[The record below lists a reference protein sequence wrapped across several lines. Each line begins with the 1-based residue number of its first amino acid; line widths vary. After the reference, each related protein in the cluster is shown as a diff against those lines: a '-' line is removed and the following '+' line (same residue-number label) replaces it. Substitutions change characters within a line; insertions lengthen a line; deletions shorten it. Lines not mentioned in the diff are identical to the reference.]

1 MTDRPTNQ
9 HETTARLPQW
19 SNQGLGPKRTMLV
32 MVVVV
37 GCFAVLWPKIFY
49 PMLVGNANSGMR
61 PGPEDRGCCDVI
73 SEMDVDTIKIMSELC
88 RSIIDRG
95 GNNELKGKEIV
106 AQCRK
111 AVLETCGIDISA
123 ALHDRI
129 SLGHSTKQILEE
141 VRSLNGTMCLQYHFG
156 VSPWKLGVGHRVN
169 AKAYPA
175 NSIRQERPAYIRPG
189 AMHPAFR
196 ERGRAIPET
205 GEGLPRRAV
214 PPKIVE
220 GRPGPIP
227 GIRPAMGGQGIV
239 HPKQHTQGLIG
250 ILMPIY
256 TIIIVI
262 FFTYTCIRLASKKKT
277 EMSYEGAPLYPPCDT
292 DDDFR
297 KEVFDTGRPF
307 FDRPY
312 RDNSKIG
319 HRERDARDE
328 ELDQLRRRLRETEL
342 AMERIVTQMDK
353 VPLAVQERLK
363 PNGALP
369 KDEDQGSVTVLGMV
383 TTASAESGKKWS
395 RPDSPVLPHMQ
406 QTPKEPSPP
415 PQQIFLDTPLPPQS
429 QILVAELE
437 AQKDSEDDCPVVLA
451 GKMTLSVISLDSE
464 DSSSSGRREDEGRR
478 TSSSNVSEEF
488 EKINAADLEEQIDD
502 IIEQG
507 VAVAED
513 IEELSPLGRTPLEG
527 EEEDVMQEIKTQ
539 LKLEDDFLKVLR
551 EEELQSVVKEDSAN
565 LELEN
570 LINIQKQLEKALFE
584 DSPPSVDLEKGDET
598 LQRGKALFAETS
610 HELQEEPKEPESA
623 FSVVGFVPD
632 LSGGQGSNEEV
643 SKRIEETFQNIESDA
658 VSGNETELE
667 KALFEGV
674 SHELQEKPMEPDP
687 EISVGGLVPDSFG
700 NQESNEQVS
709 RIAAE
714 TSQNRESNIL
724 LGKEKQLGKAL
735 FEEASHEL
743 QEEAKEPEPETSL
756 VGLIPELLG
765 SGRNNEEALELE
777 AVLDIQQ
784 QLEKALF
791 RTSQGGIE
799 EEKKVLTKRSPE
811 KLVEQSERGKLLFEE
826 ASSLG
831 LPDEAQKA
839 ETENS
844 ATGLVP
850 SLPGSEEAPVE
861 ASGFEISKETARE
874 TADID
879 QADTLT
885 KLELGNESLSQDVA
899 ETATDLAANEE
910 AAAAS
915 PVSLL
920 PLDLNTLLDN
930 KKQQENPL
938 VRDSPEA
945 EDPRADIP
953 LEAEISGDERQET
966 PLKESL
972 IESDI
977 EAELDAAEEEVNE
990 EPSSSRQIP
999 QVAQNEPNNEA
1010 SPAFDLPQ
1018 EVFQPLVLREHPEG
1032 SHEESNKDEAT
1043 VSRSPI
1049 NSRIYRLGEPSVEQ
1063 ILSAELGRNSEETS
1077 QADALLQDQSIRTE
1091 EAPSEEEDV
1100 DGDLDV
1106 VEQIIEE
1113 IHYETDEEDLDDDQE
1128 RVNGVGTSEGSSR
1141 NGAEPSETA
1150 AENDIS
1156 ENELVNDDDEEDE
1169 EIEEIIEYVDNTDE
1183 EGEEI
1188 IEVNGNERHLN
1199 NGNHAH

>member
-1 MTDRPTNQ
+1 
-9 HETTARLPQW
+9 
-19 SNQGLGPKRTMLV
+19 
-32 MVVVV
+32 
-37 GCFAVLWPKIFY
+37 
-49 PMLVGNANSGMR
+49 
-61 PGPEDRGCCDVI
+61 
-73 SEMDVDTIKIMSELC
+73 
-88 RSIIDRG
+88 
-95 GNNELKGKEIV
+95 
-106 AQCRK
+106 
-111 AVLETCGIDISA
+111 
-123 ALHDRI
+123 
-129 SLGHSTKQILEE
+129 
-141 VRSLNGTMCLQYHFG
+141 MC
-156 VSPWKLGVGHRVN
+156 
-169 AKAYPA
+169 
-175 NSIRQERPAYIRPG
+175 IRQERPAYIRPG

-319 HRERDARDE
+319 HRERDAIVNAVAALLE
-328 ELDQLRRRLRETEL
+328 EVNIEIEAHKNKTPPDPASSNTE
-342 AMERIVTQMDK
+342 
-353 VPLAVQERLK
+353 QERLK

>member
-1 MTDRPTNQ
+1 
-9 HETTARLPQW
+9 
-19 SNQGLGPKRTMLV
+19 
-32 MVVVV
+32 
-37 GCFAVLWPKIFY
+37 
-49 PMLVGNANSGMR
+49 
-61 PGPEDRGCCDVI
+61 
-73 SEMDVDTIKIMSELC
+73 
-88 RSIIDRG
+88 
-95 GNNELKGKEIV
+95 
-106 AQCRK
+106 
-111 AVLETCGIDISA
+111 
-123 ALHDRI
+123 
-129 SLGHSTKQILEE
+129 
-141 VRSLNGTMCLQYHFG
+141 
-156 VSPWKLGVGHRVN
+156 
-169 AKAYPA
+169 
-175 NSIRQERPAYIRPG
+175 
-189 AMHPAFR
+189 MHPAFR

-297 KEVFDTGRPF
+297 KEVFDTGRPY

-312 RDNSKIG
+312 RDSSKIG
-319 HRERDARDE
+319 HRERDAIVNAVAALLE
-328 ELDQLRRRLRETEL
+328 EVNIEIEAHKNKTPPDPASSNTE
-342 AMERIVTQMDK
+342 
-353 VPLAVQERLK
+353 QERLK
-363 PNGALP
+363 PNGSLP
-369 KDEDQGSVTVLGMV
+369 MEEDQGSVTVLGMV

-406 QTPKEPSPP
+406 QTLKEPSPP

-488 EKINAADLEEQIDD
+488 EKINAADLEEQIED

-507 VAVAED
+507 AAMAED
-513 IEELSPLGRTPLEG
+513 IEELSPLEKTPLEG
-527 EEEDVMQEIKTQ
+527 EEDDVLQEIKTQ

-551 EEELQSVVKEDSAN
+551 KEEQHSVVKEDSTK
-565 LELEN
+565 LELED

-584 DSPPSVDLEKGDET
+584 DSPPGGDVEKGDET
-598 LQRGKALFAETS
+598 VQQGKALFEES
-610 HELQEEPKEPESA
+610 FYEL
-623 FSVVGFVPD
+623 
-632 LSGGQGSNEEV
+632 
-643 SKRIEETFQNIESDA
+643 REETT
-658 VSGNETELE
+658 G
-667 KALFEGV
+667 FE
-674 SHELQEKPMEPDP
+674 P
-687 EISVGGLVPDSFG
+687 EISVVDLVPDLLDSEG
-700 NQESNEQVS
+700 SNKKVS
-709 RIAAE
+709 SGAVE
-714 TSQNRESNIL
+714 TSEDKESDTFLDN
-724 LGKEKQLGKAL
+724 EKQLGKIL

-743 QEEAKEPEPETSL
+743 QEEAKEPEPEISL
-756 VGLIPELLG
+756 VGLVPELL
-765 SGRNNEEALELE
+765 SGGRINEEALELE

-791 RTSQGGIE
+791 QTSQGSTE
-799 EEKKVLTKRSPE
+799 EEEKVLTKAFPE
-811 KLVEQSERGKLLFEE
+811 KLMEQSGQEELLSEE

-831 LPDEAQKA
+831 LPNKAEKA

-844 ATGLVP
+844 VAGLVP
-850 SLPGSEEAPVE
+850 GLPGSEGVRVE
-861 ASGFEISKETARE
+861 SSECEISQEIVRHTS
-874 TADID
+874 DIHD
-879 QADTLT
+879 DGTVKSLD
-885 KLELGNESLSQDVA
+885 LGNEILQEVSKN
-899 ETATDLAANEE
+899 ETDLADNKE
-910 AAAAS
+910 ATVAT
-915 PVSLL
+915 PVDLL
-920 PLDLNTLLDN
+920 ALDLDMLVDNQMQLEKPLL
-930 KKQQENPL
+930 E
-938 VRDSPEA
+938 DSPEA
-945 EDPRADIP
+945 ENLQIDIP
-953 LEAEISGDERQET
+953 LEAEISEDKSQKT
-966 PLKESL
+966 LLQESL
-972 IESDI
+972 TERDM
-977 EAELDAAEEEVNE
+977 EAKLDTAEEEVKE
-990 EPSSSRQIP
+990 AFSSYQQTS
-999 QVAQNEPNNEA
+999 QVTQNEPSNEA
-1010 SPAFDLPQ
+1010 LPVFELPQ
-1018 EVFQPLVLREHPEG
+1018 EVFQPLVLREPPEDT
-1032 SHEESNKDEAT
+1032 HDELNKDEAT

-1049 NSRIYRLGEPSVEQ
+1049 NSRIYRLEEPSVEQ
-1063 ILSAELGRNSEETS
+1063 ILRAELGRNSEEKN
-1077 QADALLQDQSIRTE
+1077 QADVLLQGLSIRTE
-1091 EAPSEEEDV
+1091 EAPSEEEDI
-1100 DGDLDV
+1100 DEDLDV

-1188 IEVNGNERHLN
+1188 IEVNGNERHPN
-1199 NGNHAH
+1199 NGNPAH

>member
-1 MTDRPTNQ
+1 MTDRLTSQ
-9 HETTARLPQW
+9 HETSARLPQW

-32 MVVVV
+32 MMVVV

-73 SEMDVDTIKIMSELC
+73 SEVDVDTIKIMSELC

-95 GNNELKGKEIV
+95 GNKELKSKEIV

-169 AKAYPA
+169 VKAYPA

-297 KEVFDTGRPF
+297 KEVFDTGRPY

-312 RDNSKIG
+312 RDSSKIG

-363 PNGALP
+363 PNGSLP
-369 KDEDQGSVTVLGMV
+369 MEEDQGSVTVLGMV

-406 QTPKEPSPP
+406 QTLKEPSPP

-488 EKINAADLEEQIDD
+488 EKINAADLEEQIED

-507 VAVAED
+507 AAMAED
-513 IEELSPLGRTPLEG
+513 IEELSPLEKTPLEG
-527 EEEDVMQEIKTQ
+527 EEDDVLQEIKTQ

-551 EEELQSVVKEDSAN
+551 KEEQHSVVKEDSTK
-565 LELEN
+565 LELED

-584 DSPPSVDLEKGDET
+584 DSPPGGDVEKGDET
-598 LQRGKALFAETS
+598 VQQGKALFEES
-610 HELQEEPKEPESA
+610 FYEL
-623 FSVVGFVPD
+623 
-632 LSGGQGSNEEV
+632 
-643 SKRIEETFQNIESDA
+643 REETT
-658 VSGNETELE
+658 G
-667 KALFEGV
+667 FE
-674 SHELQEKPMEPDP
+674 P
-687 EISVGGLVPDSFG
+687 EISVVDLVPDLLDSEG
-700 NQESNEQVS
+700 SNKKVS
-709 RIAAE
+709 SGAVE
-714 TSQNRESNIL
+714 TSEDKESDTFLDN
-724 LGKEKQLGKAL
+724 EKQLGKIL

-743 QEEAKEPEPETSL
+743 QEEAKEPEPEISL
-756 VGLIPELLG
+756 VGLVPELL
-765 SGRNNEEALELE
+765 SGGRINEEALELE

-791 RTSQGGIE
+791 QTSQGSTE
-799 EEKKVLTKRSPE
+799 EEEKVLTKAFPE
-811 KLVEQSERGKLLFEE
+811 KLMEQSGQEELLSEE

-831 LPDEAQKA
+831 LPNKAEKA

-844 ATGLVP
+844 VAGLVP
-850 SLPGSEEAPVE
+850 GLPGSEGVRVE
-861 ASGFEISKETARE
+861 SSECEISQEIVRHTS
-874 TADID
+874 DIHD
-879 QADTLT
+879 DGTVKSLD
-885 KLELGNESLSQDVA
+885 LGNEILQEVSKN
-899 ETATDLAANEE
+899 ETDLADNKE
-910 AAAAS
+910 ATVAT
-915 PVSLL
+915 PVDLL
-920 PLDLNTLLDN
+920 ALDLDMLVDNQMQLEKPLL
-930 KKQQENPL
+930 E
-938 VRDSPEA
+938 DSPEA
-945 EDPRADIP
+945 ENLQIDIP
-953 LEAEISGDERQET
+953 LEAEISEDKSQKT
-966 PLKESL
+966 LLQESL
-972 IESDI
+972 TERDM
-977 EAELDAAEEEVNE
+977 EAKLDTAEEEVKE
-990 EPSSSRQIP
+990 AFSSYQQTS
-999 QVAQNEPNNEA
+999 QVTQNEPSNEA
-1010 SPAFDLPQ
+1010 LPVFELPQ
-1018 EVFQPLVLREHPEG
+1018 EVFQPLVLREPPEDT
-1032 SHEESNKDEAT
+1032 HDELNKDEAT

-1049 NSRIYRLGEPSVEQ
+1049 NSRIYRLEEPSVEQ
-1063 ILSAELGRNSEETS
+1063 ILRAELGRNSEEKN
-1077 QADALLQDQSIRTE
+1077 QADVLLQGLSIRTE
-1091 EAPSEEEDV
+1091 EAPSEEEDI
-1100 DGDLDV
+1100 DEDLDV

-1188 IEVNGNERHLN
+1188 IEVNGNERHPN
-1199 NGNHAH
+1199 NGNPAH